1 MKKKKVSVEFE
12 VATMLTCALL
22 YIYIYIHNKSV
33 SPNSFTFNPLS
44 LSLTLSLCVR
54 EMELIPRPIKG
65 RLKRY
70 WRRQRYERLHGSK
83 RSRKNVQVVRLGD
96 SPSTRVW
103 RMRVI
108 PKLRLK
114 IVSPLRLWTKLK
126 NAYMNTMLSLAGN
139 VGHLSSSNVFGGRRI
154 PKARKVP
161 LNYSFEEIENRLIIE
176 IYKALASRELTPM

>member
-1 MKKKKVSVEFE
+1 
-12 VATMLTCALL
+12 
-22 YIYIYIHNKSV
+22 
-33 SPNSFTFNPLS
+33 
-44 LSLTLSLCVR
+44 
-54 EMELIPRPIKG
+54 MELIPRPIKG

-83 RSRKNVQVVRLGD
+83 RSRKNVQIVRLGG
-96 SPSTRVW
+96 SPSRVW
-103 RMRVI
+103 RMRAI

-114 IVSPLRLWTKLK
+114 IVSPFRLWTKLK

-139 VGHLSSSNVFGGRRI
+139 VAHLSSSNVFGARRI
-154 PKARKVP
+154 PKARQVP